1 MRTAQSPVFLLKFF
15 VGFFLEFGQKL
26 LQQFFGSVSV
36 FERTALIR
44 KMECGA
50 LASMKDELK
59 LNFGFTI
66 WADLLTYTM
75 ENIYLVIEHQSMLH
89 HVRTTSKL
97 SLFCTH
103 SEYLHTG
110 GWQWS
115 GLFPLDSR
123 QYVQP
128 LNKVCRPVSSVE
140 LSSPPVTLPLI
151 MTPWLKNDW
160 EWMHWEFH

>member
-50 LASMKDELK
+50 LASVEDELK

-75 ENIYLVIEHQSMLH
+75 ENI
-89 HVRTTSKL
+89 
-97 SLFCTH
+97 
-103 SEYLHTG
+103 
-110 GWQWS
+110 
-115 GLFPLDSR
+115 
-123 QYVQP
+123 
-128 LNKVCRPVSSVE
+128 
-140 LSSPPVTLPLI
+140 
-151 MTPWLKNDW
+151 
-160 EWMHWEFH
+160 